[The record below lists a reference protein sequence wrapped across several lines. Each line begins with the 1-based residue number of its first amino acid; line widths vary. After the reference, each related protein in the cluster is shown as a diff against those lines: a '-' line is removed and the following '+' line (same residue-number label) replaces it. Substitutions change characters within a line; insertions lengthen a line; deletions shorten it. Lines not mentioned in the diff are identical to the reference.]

1 MALELPRA
9 SLPHGD
15 PDCRSTDQSDP
26 STATPPPRAQPDESA
41 KHDETQG
48 GQHDEVSRGLM
59 KDVIAKSIDQ
69 VEEGGEGK
77 RVGVGEVENGS
88 IGGDF
93 ELARL

>member
-1 MALELPRA
+1 
-9 SLPHGD
+9 
-15 PDCRSTDQSDP
+15 
-26 STATPPPRAQPDESA
+26 
-41 KHDETQG
+41 
-48 GQHDEVSRGLM
+48 M